1 MVVLKII
8 LGILMVLCGCSI
20 LTIPAF
26 SSITLCWMISF
37 FMLIA
42 GIASIIMYIEAK
54 NAEKVAAKAG
64 VPTLGVGVGGLIFG
78 IAAIII
84 SILARSSTIG
94 EELFIRLVSTLFGL
108 WIVLEGISMIT
119 VGSGMKK
126 VALPGWLA
134 SIILGILLA
143 IAGIICIVD
152 CYVGLTTMGVMFGIS
167 MMMAGF
173 SFILD

>member
-8 LGILMVLCGCSI
+8 LGILMVICGGSI
-20 LTIPAF
+20 LAVPAF
-26 SSITLCWMISF
+26 SSVTLCWMISF
-37 FMLIA
+37 FMLVA
-42 GIASIIMYIEAK
+42 GIASVIWYIEAK
-54 NAEKVAAKAG
+54 NAERVAAKAG
-64 VPTLGVGVGGLIFG
+64 VPALGVGVGGLVFG

-84 SILARSSTIG
+84 SILARSSAIG
-94 EELFIRLVSTLFGL
+94 EELFIRLISTLFGL
-108 WIVLEGISMIT
+108 WIVLEGVSLIT

-126 VALPGWLA
+126 IALPGWLTT
-134 SIILGILLA
+134 IILGVLLT

-173 SFILD
+173 AFILE